1 MAFVQHR
8 SVAALLENKLGRK
21 TAPLNL
27 VDPRFYHLDTCLCPL
42 SDGSLLYFPAA
53 FDDPSRALIEVLVPE
68 EKRIAVDES
77 DALQFCCNAVDL
89 DDHVFM
95 NGASEKLQRA
105 LRARG
110 LTPVIV
116 PLSEFMKAG
125 GAAKCLTLKLVEP

>member
-1 MAFVQHR
+1 M
-8 SVAALLENKLGRK
+8 
-21 TAPLNL
+21 NL

-42 SDGSLLYFPAA
+42 SGGALLYFPAA

-68 EKRIAVDES
+68 EKRIAVDEV
-77 DALQFCCNAVDL
+77 DALQFCCNAVAL

-95 NGASEKLQRA
+95 NGASEELQQR